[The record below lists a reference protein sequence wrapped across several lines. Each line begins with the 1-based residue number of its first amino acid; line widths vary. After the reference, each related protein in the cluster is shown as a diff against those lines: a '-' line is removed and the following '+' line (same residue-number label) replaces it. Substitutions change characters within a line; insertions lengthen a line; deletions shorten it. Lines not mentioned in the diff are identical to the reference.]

1 MSGELLPA
9 ALILAASAVVVV
21 ISGIFLAKYGD
32 ALADLMGW
40 GRLWVGT
47 MLVAGATSLPE
58 LVSNITAVS
67 RDQPEL
73 AGGGIFGANMINMF
87 TFAMVALIFGRALF
101 FRRVSQQ
108 QAYLVLAAIALTGL
122 AALLGAF
129 PIGVSFLEV
138 GLASVLIMA
147 VYVAGMRLVYL
158 KRPGEEA
165 AAGEDDNPEGVTT
178 LRRAWIFF
186 GLASLGVI
194 LAATTLAY
202 STERIADITGLSTG
216 FLGVV
221 VVALVTTM
229 PEATTTIAA
238 MRLGAADLAV
248 GNLYGSCAFNI
259 AVLAVA
265 DPFYRRGVLVETL
278 IDAHAIAGLIAVFL
292 MCLGLSQILSRG
304 SSRYLPVT
312 PTLVIMGLAYLGGL
326 FVVYILG

>member
-1 MSGELLPA
+1 M

-108 QAYLVLAAIALTGL
+108 QGYLVLAAIALTGL

-147 VYVAGMRLVYL
+147 VYVAGMRLVYV
-158 KRPGEEA
+158 KRPQEEA
-165 AAGEDDNPEGVTT
+165 EADDNPEGVTT

-265 DPFYRRGVLVETL
+265 DPFYRQGVLVETL

-292 MCLGLSQILSRG
+292 MCLGLSLILSRG
-304 SSRYLPVT
+304 NSRYLPVT
-312 PTLVIMGLAYLGGL
+312 PTLVVMALTYIGGL
-326 FVVYILG
+326 FIIYSLG